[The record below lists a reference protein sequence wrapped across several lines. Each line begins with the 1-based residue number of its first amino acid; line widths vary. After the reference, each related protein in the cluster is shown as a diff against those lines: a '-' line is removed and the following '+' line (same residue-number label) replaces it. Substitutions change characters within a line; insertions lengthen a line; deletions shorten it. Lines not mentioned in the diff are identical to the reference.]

1 MASNT
6 DDRFLKLFRAYDDF
20 RRDLHLIDPILNRRF
35 LSLLWEVEDALER
48 SGKYAKKNEEVERQE
63 GLSQYG
69 CE

>member
-6 DDRFLKLFRAYDDF
+6 DDRFLKLFSAYDDF
-20 RRDLHLIDPILNRRF
+20 RRDLHLIDPKLNRRF

-48 SGKYAKKNEEVERQE
+48 SGKYAKKNEKEERQE
-63 GLSQYG
+63 SLSQYG